1 MNIRKQK
8 VAGMSFTGPTHKVEG
23 RRKMK
28 QRQDSPEFA
37 AMVQA
42 VDNNVGKVLETLEK
56 RGFADNT
63 VIFFTSDNG
72 GAAYYNNATCNLP
85 LRAAKGWLYE
95 GGIREPLIVNWPG
108 SIEPGECDKPV
119 ISTDFYPTI
128 LDLAGIPK
136 KPAQHVDG
144 VSFHSLLTGKG
155 NYTPRPLFWHYPHNH
170 GSGSKAA
177 AAIRCGNYK
186 LIEFMAEKKPSELY
200 DLSND
205 IGETKNLANSKPEVA
220 QKLQAQL
227 DAWQME
233 VNAKAF

>member
-1 MNIRKQK
+1 
-8 VAGMSFTGPTHKVEG
+8 
-23 RRKMK
+23 MK

-42 VDNNVGKVLETLEK
+42 VDNNVGKVLKTLEK

-144 VSFHSLLTGKG
+144 VSFHSLLTGEG
-155 NYTPRPLFWHYPHNH
+155 HYTPRPLFWHYPHNH

-205 IGETKNLANSKPEVA
+205 IGETKNLANSMSEVA